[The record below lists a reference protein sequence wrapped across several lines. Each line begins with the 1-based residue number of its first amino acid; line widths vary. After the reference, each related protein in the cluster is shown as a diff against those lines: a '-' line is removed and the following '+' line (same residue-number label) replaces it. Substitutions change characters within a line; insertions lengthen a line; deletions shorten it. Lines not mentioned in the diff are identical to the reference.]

1 LNHVVP
7 KVRHSVVV
15 KQGKQ
20 SKGFA
25 KSQALKDIARKQTL
39 QLISSQQVCF
49 VNIGIDNMY

>member
-15 KQGKQ
+15 SQ
-20 SKGFA
+20 SKQQKAFA
-25 KSQALKDIARKQTL
+25 ELKALKDIARKQTL